1 MSLSSTPGGK
11 WQLHSSDG
19 SYQNLGVTLES
30 TLWNLTCDLFAEF
43 VDSTLNIQRL
53 QSLLASP
60 TGPSLVQTKQ
70 DHSLFPI
77 QQLEGFLK
85 GCFRSGTPAPS
96 PYSGLQ
102 GTSPP
107 ALLPSLTSSI
117 SFSFAHSVPAK
128 LAPRMPLNTPGAFP
142 PQRPCTCCFLGQDA
156 PPPHARKACCL
167 ISFISTSVQCFLR
180 RCSLTI
186 LLKLN
191 LLFSHLR
198 NQ

>member
-1 MSLSSTPGGK
+1 MLLTLSSTPRGK
-11 WQLHSSDG
+11 WQLHSSHR

-30 TLWNLTCDLFAEF
+30 TLWNLACDFFAES
-43 VDSTLNIQRL
+43 VDSIFNIQRL

-60 TGPSLVQTKQ
+60 TGPSLVQTNQ

-85 GCFRSGTPAPS
+85 SYFSYFS
-96 PYSGLQ
+96 PYIGLQ
-102 GTSPP
+102 GSSPH

-142 PQRPCTCCFLGQDA
+142 PQGLCTCCFLCQDA
-156 PPPHARKACCL
+156 SHAPACHMPGKPAL
-167 ISFISTSVQCFLR
+167 
-180 RCSLTI
+180 
-186 LLKLN
+186 
-191 LLFSHLR
+191 
-198 NQ
+198 